1 MKKILVAII
10 IIFLIFLALICFKI
24 FQNNNSKN
32 ETEDAVKKSDVI
44 EVNQKEIYKK
54 EENNTQNVEETT
66 KYIIKSGENFI
77 EVYENKNNTNT
88 LIEITEIP
96 LDYLTEEDKETLNA
110 GIEVNSKEDIK
121 KVLEDYE

>member
-10 IIFLIFLALICFKI
+10 IVFLIFLALICFKI
-24 FQNNNSKN
+24 FQNNNLKK
-32 ETEDAVKKSDVI
+32 ETEDTVKKSDVI

-88 LIEITEIP
+88 LIEVTEIP
-96 LDYLTEEDKETLNA
+96 LDYLTEEDKETLNT

>member
-10 IIFLIFLALICFKI
+10 IVFLIFLALICFKI
-24 FQNNNSKN
+24 FQNNNLKN
-32 ETEDAVKKSDVI
+32 ETEDTVKKSDVI
-44 EVNQKEIYKK
+44 EVNQKEIYRK

-88 LIEITEIP
+88 LIEVTEIP
-96 LDYLTEEDKETLNA
+96 LDYLTEEDKETLNT

>member
-10 IIFLIFLALICFKI
+10 IIFLIFLVLICYKI
-24 FQNNNSKN
+24 FENTNLKN

-54 EENNTQNVEETT
+54 EENNTQNVEVTT

-77 EVYENKNNTNT
+77 EVFENKNNKTT
-88 LIEITEIP
+88 LIEVTEIP
-96 LDYLTEEDKETLNA
+96 LDYLTEEDKETLNI

>member
-32 ETEDAVKKSDVI
+32 ETEDVVKKSDVI

-96 LDYLTEEDKETLNA
+96 LDYLTEEDKETLNE